1 MDSPQTG
8 LAVVR
13 SLLLRSTVATLA
25 ELKAALGTDT
35 RMTVFRS
42 LRRAGYLSSYSHRGA
57 YYALAETPEFDDVGL
72 WRWEDVRFSRF
83 GSLLSTVEALVGQSS
98 AGFAASELDD
108 LLGVETKHAALKLTR
123 DGRIARGRPGGRYVY
138 LSAEP
143 GRRRQQELMRQDLRG
158 AAEVGMGLGAAL
170 LADEMR
176 AAIILFFSLLDEGQR
191 RLYAGLEAAKLGHGG
206 DQRIAELLGLDPH
219 TVAKGRREILGGSV
233 QRGRIRGAGGGD
245 IPVEKKARR

>member
-1 MDSPQTG
+1 MGHPQAG
-8 LAVVR
+8 LAAAR
-13 SLLLRSTVATLA
+13 SLLLRNTVATLPD
-25 ELKAALGTDT
+25 LKAALGTGT

-42 LRRAGYLSSYSHRGA
+42 LRRAGYFSSYSHRGT
-57 YYALAETPEFDDVGL
+57 YYTLAETPEFDDVGL
-72 WRWEDVRFSRF
+72 WHWEDVRFSRY
-83 GSLLSTVEALVGQSS
+83 GSLLSTVEALVVESS
-98 AGFAASELDD
+98 AGFAASELYD

-143 GRRRQQELMRQDLRG
+143 GKRRQQELMREDLRG
-158 AAEVGMGLGAAL
+158 AAEVGMGLEAAL

-206 DQRIAELLGLDPH
+206 DRRIAELLGLDPH
-219 TVAKGRREILGGSV
+219 TVAKGRRELLGGNV
-233 QRGRIRGAGGGD
+233 QRGRIRSAGGGD
-245 IPVEKKARR
+245 IPVEKKARK